1 MTKQVINH
9 EPICDIIIPIFNGLS
24 HLTPLIE
31 SLTQGT
37 ELSTTRIILIDD
49 ASDERTAQF
58 LVQAAKHIHNA
69 LLLVNPINLGFVQS
83 CIRGYQ
89 TSAAPFLVLL
99 NSDVV
104 VTPGWLDRLLTC
116 ARSDER
122 IAAVNP
128 LTNQA
133 AHLHAALPPGANFL
147 GMDALLRR
155 RRPTYPDVVTM
166 EGFCLLLRRRALQ
179 KVGFFDPIFG
189 RGYCEESD
197 LGMRLIT
204 HGYRTVVADDVYVY
218 HHGSGTFGQ
227 ERGPRYLANRK
238 IFDERWGKEYR
249 RRFSA
254 FRRADPLRPVR
265 TIVPL
270 AHRWDPKPSLWCSG
284 RALRQALAARTP
296 WPAARALVKGLL
308 DLPRALTPRAQREQ
322 AAAVTLPGRLRVT
335 YLIDRL
341 LVSGGVLS
349 VIQLVNQL
357 ILLGVEARIATLF
370 EDTMVYDWMPLYTRP
385 LVYRNSA
392 ELIAQSPPTDIV
404 VATLWSTAPWAK
416 ALVDGGQARHGVYL
430 IQDYEPWF
438 FPANATRQRA
448 AIQSSYGLLPHR
460 IVMSEWLREKLAALG
475 YGADKIPLGMN
486 LDCFYPREV
495 SAHPPTLTAM
505 ARPGTPYRGY
515 DTLLA
520 AFRLVKAS
528 RPEVRIRL
536 FGDANLK
543 RRRIL
548 FAFKDEGI
556 ITHQERLAQLYSAT
570 DVFLDASDFQ
580 GFGRCGLEAMACGTA
595 CVLTQVGGVN
605 EYARDGYNA
614 LLFPPGQPEPL
625 AQAMLYLLDNPGR
638 RAALGAAGQATAQG
652 FCHRQ
657 EARTTLSYL
666 HHLLAGTAP
675 MSEDGPG

>member
-1 MTKQVINH
+1 MTTQLINH
-9 EPICDIIIPIFNGLS
+9 DPICDIIIPIFNGLS
-24 HLTPLIE
+24 HLIPLME
-31 SLTQGT
+31 SLTQGPA
-37 ELSTTRIILIDD
+37 LATTRLILIDD
-49 ASDERTAQF
+49 ASDERTARF
-58 LVQAAKHIHNA
+58 LVQAAEHIPNTI
-69 LLLVNPINLGFVQS
+69 LLVNSINLGFVQS

-89 TSAAPFLVLL
+89 SGSAPFLVLL

-104 VTPGWLDRLLTC
+104 VTPDWLDRLLTC
-116 ARSDER
+116 ARSDKR

-133 AHLHAALPPGANFL
+133 AHLHAAMPPGANFL

-166 EGFCLLLRRRALQ
+166 EGFCLLLRRSALQ

-204 HGYRTVVADDVYVY
+204 HGYRTVVADNVYVY
-218 HHGSGTFGQ
+218 HRGSGTFGQ

-238 IFDERWGKEYR
+238 LFDARWAKEYR
-249 RRFSA
+249 RRFFA
-254 FRRADPLRPVR
+254 FRLADPLRPAR
-265 TIVPL
+265 SMLPL
-270 AHRWDPKPSLWCSG
+270 AYRWDPKPCLWRSG

-308 DLPRALTPRAQREQ
+308 DLPRARTPRPMREQ
-322 AAAVTLPGRLRVT
+322 TVAVTLPGRLRVT

-341 LVSGGVLS
+341 LISGGVLS

-370 EDTMVYDWMPLYTRP
+370 EDPMVYDWMPLYTRP
-385 LVYRNSA
+385 LVYRSPA
-392 ELIAQSPPTDIV
+392 ELIAQSPPSDIV
-404 VATLWSTAPWAK
+404 VATLWSTASWAR
-416 ALVDGGQARHGVYL
+416 ALVDGGQARLGAYF

-438 FPANATRQRA
+438 FPARAAKQRA
-448 AIQSSYGLLPHR
+448 IIQSSYGLLPHR
-460 IVMSEWLREKLAALG
+460 IVMSEWLRDKLAALG
-475 YGADKIPLGMN
+475 YDAEKIPLGMD
-486 LDCFYPREV
+486 LGCFYPREV

-515 DTLLA
+515 DTILA
-520 AFRLVKAS
+520 AFHLVKAS
-528 RPEVRIRL
+528 RPEVRIHL

-543 RRRIL
+543 RRRIP
-548 FAFKDEGI
+548 FAYDDEGI
-556 ITHQERLAQLYSAT
+556 ITQQERLAKLYSTT

-614 LLFPPGQPEPL
+614 LLFPPGQPEQL
-625 AQAMLYLLDNPGR
+625 AQAMLYLLDNPAR
-638 RAALGAAGQATAQG
+638 RAALGAAGQVTAQR

-657 EARTTLSYL
+657 EAETTLSYFN
-666 HHLLAGTAP
+666 HLLAGTALMP
-675 MSEDGPG
+675 KDGPR